1 MIQRTSRLGRHGV
14 RAKRDLAKLQ
24 QEDAEAE
31 RQRIE
36 ARRAETLANKRALG
50 ELRLQGERDSKR
62 REREFLEAEQ
72 ARRLMEFERRW
83 RQCATD
89 RPIDWLALEQR
100 QAVLRIV
107 EEHQC
112 SRSR

>member
-50 ELRLQGERDSKR
+50 ELRLQGERDSER

-72 ARRLMEFERRW
+72 W
-83 RQCATD
+83 TTD
-89 RPIDWLALEQR
+89 RPFDWLTFEQR
-100 QAVLRIV
+100 QAVLRVV
-107 EEHQC
+107 EETINAHDPDDEPIMP
-112 SRSR
+112 